1 MIGIGWNKMNT
12 FAENTAYT
20 TEKIMGMDVMESLK
34 IIPAAVIGLTVHEF
48 SHALMAYK
56 LGDNTAQRDGRLTL
70 NPLKHIDWMGFFL
83 IVIAGFG
90 WAKPVVFNPD
100 NLKHKHRDEIL
111 ISVAG
116 PFSNFIL
123 AILFFVIARLLYFAD
138 YFNSTT
144 FGLEVINLI
153 MVWGIINF
161 SLFVFNLIPIPP
173 LDGSHL
179 YMTFL
184 KDIHPKLMLNL
195 YKYGTLGLFA
205 IIIAESQFKVNILHM
220 SEIIKY
226 FSSFVIQQL
235 SFQ

>member
-1 MIGIGWNKMNT
+1 MNT
-12 FAENTAYT
+12 FAEITKYKLLQN
-20 TEKIMGMDVMESLK
+20 MGMDLIESLK
-34 IIPAAVIGLTVHEF
+34 IIPAAIIGLTVHEF
-48 SHALMAYK
+48 SHAYTAYK

-111 ISVAG
+111 ISIAG
-116 PFSNFIL
+116 PLSNFIV
-123 AILFFVIARLLYFAD
+123 AILFFVIARLLYFSP
-138 YFNSTT
+138 YFSATT
-144 FGLEVINLI
+144 FGLEAINVIMI
-153 MVWGIINF
+153 WGVINF

-173 LDGSHL
+173 LDGSHF

-184 KDIHPKLMLNL
+184 KDVHPKLMMNI
-195 YKYGTLGLFA
+195 YKYGTLGLLA

-220 SEIIKY
+220 SEIIGY
-226 FSSFVIQQL
+226 FTSFVVRLL

>member
-1 MIGIGWNKMNT
+1 
-12 FAENTAYT
+12 
-20 TEKIMGMDVMESLK
+20 MELIESMK

-48 SHALMAYK
+48 SHAYAAYK
-56 LGDNTAQRDGRLTL
+56 LGDNTAKLDGRLTL

-111 ISVAG
+111 ISIAG
-116 PFSNFIL
+116 PFSNFVVAL
-123 AILFFVIARLLYFAD
+123 LFFVIARLLYINEF
-138 YFNSTT
+138 FNATK
-144 FGLEVINLI
+144 FGLEVINMI
-153 MVWGIINF
+153 MMWGVINF
-161 SLFVFNLIPIPP
+161 GLFVFNMIPLPP

-179 YMTFL
+179 YLTFL
-184 KDIHPKLMLNL
+184 KEIHPKLMMNI

-205 IIIAESQFKVNILHM
+205 IIIAETQFKVNILHL
-220 SEIIKY
+220 SELIGYFTTDII
-226 FSSFVIQQL
+226 QLL